1 MLLMW
6 CTLAKRRKTLES
18 QMQTSIANMCWRII
32 QKLIQLFQVCKMSPP
47 HKYARHLSS
56 MCHGQLWSFSLA
68 IGTLSWTRCT
78 LREIYVILSE
88 NFIWATSKKFY
99 VECIFPL
106 KSFTLLKMLQSE
118 KQSNLCFTPLFVKRP
133 LCSLSKQLFLFDWKH
148 APVFAIHSETARLWN
163 GQKSQNEIYIFFIR
177 ILMHFLMDF
186 VLLYCQGSIHSS
198 EREQKI
204 ISGDLFSCLMV
215 SCAIS
220 WSFVPSLS

>member
-1 MLLMW
+1 MLLIW

-106 KSFTLLKMLQSE
+106 KSFTLLKMFKATIRKA
-118 KQSNLCFTPLFVKRP
+118 KQFVLHHAVCKTPFVLSLKTIISLRLKACASVCDSFRNCKTVKRAKMP
-133 LCSLSKQLFLFDWKH
+133 KWNIYILYQNIDAYFDGLCVIILPRIDSLLWARAENYFRWFIFLF
-148 APVFAIHSETARLWN
+148 N
-163 GQKSQNEIYIFFIR
+163 GVMR
-177 ILMHFLMDF
+177 DILKF
-186 VLLYCQGSIHSS
+186 CT
-198 EREQKI
+198 
-204 ISGDLFSCLMV
+204 
-215 SCAIS
+215 
-220 WSFVPSLS
+220 

>member
-1 MLLMW
+1 
-6 CTLAKRRKTLES
+6 
-18 QMQTSIANMCWRII
+18 
-32 QKLIQLFQVCKMSPP
+32 
-47 HKYARHLSS
+47 

-106 KSFTLLKMLQSE
+106 KSFTLLKMFKATIRKA
-118 KQSNLCFTPLFVKRP
+118 KQFVLHQAVCKTP
-133 LCSLSKQLFLFDWKH
+133 LCSLSKQLFLSYWKH

-177 ILMHFLMDF
+177 ILMHILVDF
-186 VLLYCQGSIHSS
+186 VLLYCQGTTHSS

-204 ISGDLFSCLMV
+204 ISGDLFSCLLV

-220 WSFVPSLS
+220 WSSVPSLSWRLKRADEILWVLILNPAFQKSHS